1 MKRLFILL
9 MGLWLTTISAESPS
23 MEIEW
28 NEPEIQSQNPF
39 GINDMVLLSFM
50 WYESRYDST
59 AINPVSG
66 ARGVLQILPIMIEE
80 ANRLQKLYHSPIRYT
95 WDDAWSVS
103 RSIEIWYLV
112 QQHHN
117 PDYDLQKACQI
128 WFGKG
133 VQYDGM
139 TWVEYHNAVFQ
150 YLSTL
155 SNIEI
160 T

>member
-1 MKRLFILL
+1 MIKTMKRLFILL

-112 QQHHN
+112 
-117 PDYDLQKACQI
+117 
-128 WFGKG
+128 
-133 VQYDGM
+133 
-139 TWVEYHNAVFQ
+139 
-150 YLSTL
+150 
-155 SNIEI
+155 
-160 T
+160 